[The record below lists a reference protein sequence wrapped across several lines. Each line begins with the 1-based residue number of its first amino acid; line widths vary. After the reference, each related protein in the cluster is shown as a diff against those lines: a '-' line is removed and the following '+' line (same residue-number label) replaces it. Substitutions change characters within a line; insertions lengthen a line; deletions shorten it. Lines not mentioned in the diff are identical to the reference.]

1 MPHIFLLVGAPAV
14 GKSTTARALATQ
26 FQRSVHIPVDDIRD
40 MVVSGL
46 LLPGPEW
53 SEGLIEQVTLARA
66 SVTQM
71 ALNYSKAGFAV
82 VIDDF
87 WDSHSQLKE
96 YDLLFQE
103 ANFYKV
109 LLFPN
114 QQTAEERN
122 IKRAGP
128 GEGNQYIAEG
138 IRTVYEQLWKDFPN
152 RERQGWLVVDTTEK
166 NVEETVA
173 HILAQ
178 TIKEKTK

>member
-14 GKSTTARALATQ
+14 GKSTTARALAEQ

-138 IRTVYEQLWKDFPN
+138 IRTVYEQLRKDFPN

>member
-1 MPHIFLLVGAPAV
+1 MPPIFLLVGAPAV
-14 GKSTTARALATQ
+14 GKSTTAHALAAH
-26 FQRSVHIPVDDIRD
+26 FQKSIHIPVDDIRD

-46 LLPGPEW
+46 LLPRPEW

-71 ALNYSKAGFAV
+71 AINYNKAGFAV

-87 WDSHSQLKE
+87 WDSHSQLRE

-103 ANFYKV
+103 AIFYKV
-109 LLFPN
+109 LLLPS
-114 QQTAEERN
+114 QQAAEERN

-128 GEGNQYIAEG
+128 GEGNPYIAEG
-138 IRTVYEQLWKDFPN
+138 IRTVYEQLRKDFPN
-152 RERQGWLVVDTTEK
+152 RKRQGWLVVDTTEK

-178 TIKEKTK
+178 IEKEKAK